1 MRVVAA
7 TFARFVGLTLLLYT
21 SWVLIVSLAN
31 ALSGV
36 VYDELW
42 TPWLIM
48 GIAVVG
54 LSGSVAFLLSFDG
67 PQRWRTRGRRSL
79 GWLGMMFCAALL
91 PSQLIV
97 IMAPLTA
104 LGLLTLLIPP
114 GHATPSRGRHLLTS
128 R

>member
-1 MRVVAA
+1 MRSVAA
-7 TFARFVGLTLLLYT
+7 TFARFLGLTVFLYAA
-21 SWVLIVSLAN
+21 WVFVASFAN
-31 ALSGV
+31 LVAGV
-36 VYDELW
+36 AYDPLW
-42 TPWLIM
+42 TPWVIL

-54 LSGSVAFLLSFDG
+54 LSGSIAFLLSFDG

-79 GWLGMMFCAALL
+79 GWFGMMFCALL

-104 LGLLTLLIPP
+104 VGVFSMLIRPDQAKP
-114 GHATPSRGRHLLTS
+114 RRGRHLIES